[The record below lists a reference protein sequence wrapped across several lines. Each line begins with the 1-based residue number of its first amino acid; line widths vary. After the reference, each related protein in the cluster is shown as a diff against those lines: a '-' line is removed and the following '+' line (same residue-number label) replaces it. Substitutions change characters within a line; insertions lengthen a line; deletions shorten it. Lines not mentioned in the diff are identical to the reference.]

1 MATQILTNSGLVE
14 IDSAE
19 VIRTSHKAKV
29 TRYKVED
36 ATDMTPHVSNS
47 NDIIE
52 IRGILSDATFRP
64 EDTNV
69 SSVVDNRTGIIPT
82 FLEPV
87 LDIPPFEVIATG
99 SFTQFLPEADPRFT
113 VTPPSNF
120 NIGRSRQSREY
131 LERSLKNKQ
140 TVTLIEGVN
149 SKLGSL
155 FLFSDDRTTEN
166 LIITSFTAER
176 KSNIKSGYGISLT
189 LEQIRVVNRGVA
201 TIARTAVVA
210 DDKKGIAGEE
220 TTSGAEQTEKPKVS
234 TSVLKSRL
242 NARGLLLALGQ

>member
-19 VIRTSHKAKV
+19 VIRTNHKAKV

-99 SFTQFLPEADPRFT
+99 SFTQFLPEADPKFT
-113 VTPPSNF
+113 VTPPSNN

-131 LERSLKNKQ
+131 LERALKSKKK
-140 TVTLIEGVN
+140 VTLIEGVN

-155 FLFSDDRTTEN
+155 FLFSDDRTTDN
-166 LIITSFTAER
+166 LMITSFSAER
-176 KSNIKSGYGISLT
+176 TSAIKSGYKISIT

-210 DDKKGIAGEE
+210 DDKKGTAGGE
-220 TTSGAEQTEKPKVS
+220 TTSGAEQTNKDNQSLTNFKQLINS
-234 TSVLKSRL
+234 ALLK
-242 NARGLLLALGQ
+242 AKG